1 MEEGHALMVKA
12 SLNPSKLHFR
22 LQHRGSIAPLLLVS
36 IVFVVTACTTP
47 RVPMKSTRPANVPEA
62 ARLRSLA
69 VMPFNGSHGGEVA
82 ARLEA
87 SLAQVKVGNESYFS
101 TVSGSQQTSRT
112 INNVTATP
120 SGVEVQRAVQLGR
133 QLHVSGVFAGD
144 VLALNVNR
152 DHYSEERSRCL
163 DKKCKNAQTW
173 NVSCEKRDASVEIAP
188 RLIEVATG
196 SVVYATR
203 SAAHKTDK
211 RCSDEPPTESPENLL
226 AGALDE
232 AIANI
237 IKDVAPQEQ
246 TNYVSLKD
254 EMLVGDRAAKS
265 RFDSGLKFV
274 RAGDP
279 DRGCRIWNEME
290 TDGIHDPN
298 LSYNLAACSAQKGD
312 VQAALRLIE
321 DAYEQLQSPDSDF
334 LAARQRYQKLVD
346 EAPALAKQL
355 GPAR

>member
-1 MEEGHALMVKA
+1 MITSNIITSGLKPGRFFRGVFAPTTFLTVVLALA
-12 SLNPSKLHFR
+12 
-22 LQHRGSIAPLLLVS
+22 
-36 IVFVVTACTTP
+36 ACAAP
-47 RVPMKSTRPANVPEA
+47 RVPMKTTRPANVPEA

-101 TVSGSQQTSRT
+101 TVSGSQQTSRS
-112 INNVTATP
+112 INNVTAAP

-133 QLHVSGVFAGD
+133 QLHVAGVFAGD

-152 DHYSEERSRCL
+152 DHYSQERSRCL
-163 DKKCKNAQTW
+163 DKKCKNTQTW
-173 NVSCEKRDASVEIAP
+173 NVSCEKRDARVEVAP

-196 SVVYATR
+196 NVVYATR
-203 SAAHKTDK
+203 SVANKTDK
-211 RCSDEPPTESPENLL
+211 GCSDETPMASPDSLL
-226 AGALDE
+226 SSALDE

-246 TNYVSLKD
+246 TNYVILKD
-254 EMLVGDRAAKS
+254 EMLAGDSAAKN

-279 DRGCRIWNEME
+279 DRGCRIWNDME

-298 LSYNLAACSAQKGD
+298 LSYNLAACSAEKGD
-312 VQAALRLIE
+312 VQTALRIIE
-321 DAYEQLQSPDSDF
+321 DAYQQLQSPDSDF
-334 LAARQRYQKLVD
+334 LETRQRYQKLVD

-355 GPAR
+355 GPPR